1 MPQIQTRAKPV
12 ELKMDIPTNYT
23 FETEKGLKTKIRSN
37 KKLNGLIKIKIQ
49 KERK

>member
-23 FETEKGLKTKIRSN
+23 FETENGLKTKIRSN